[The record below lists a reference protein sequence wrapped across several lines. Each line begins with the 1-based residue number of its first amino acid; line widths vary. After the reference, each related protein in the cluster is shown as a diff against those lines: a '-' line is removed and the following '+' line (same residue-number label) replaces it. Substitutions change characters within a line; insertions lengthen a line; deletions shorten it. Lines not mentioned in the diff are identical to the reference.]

1 MPPVTGDRIVRAAI
15 LLSAALMLG
24 LGVQAASGQERPGR
38 FTMAPIDVGFAR
50 LDTET
55 GAMSMCTAQNG
66 RWSCEPMSDRTAA
79 FQDKIERLELENA
92 ALKAEI
98 ERLEKSLASGEPR
111 KHAER
116 PQRRFELPS
125 EEDVDRAF
133 DYMERLFRRFRDRL
147 QQFQGEERK
156 GTPL

>member
-1 MPPVTGDRIVRAAI
+1 VRAAI
-15 LLSAALMLG
+15 LLPAVVMLG
-24 LGVQAASGQERPGR
+24 LGAQAASGQDRPGR
-38 FTMAPIDVGFAR
+38 FTMAPIDGGFAR

-55 GAMSMCTAQNG
+55 GAMSLCTAQNG
-66 RWSCEPMSDRTAA
+66 QWSCEPMGDSATSWR
-79 FQDKIERLELENA
+79 QKIERLESENA

-98 ERLEKSLASGEPR
+98 ERLEKNLAPGEPR

-116 PQRRFELPS
+116 PQRQFELPS

-133 DYMERLFRRFRDRL
+133 DYAERLFRKFRERL
-147 QQFQGEERK
+147 KQFQAEERK